1 METVATTSERLAE
14 VLEKLT
20 NLYDAAL
27 KDVLG

>member
-1 METVATTSERLAE
+1 METVATTSERLVE